1 MPLGFG
7 GMALR
12 RGRRRNATLMRTDDL
27 HRFQAND
34 VSCRPTNMQFSDQTP
49 FWVAVGRRS

>member
-12 RGRRRNATLMRTDDL
+12 RGRRRNATLMRTDAL